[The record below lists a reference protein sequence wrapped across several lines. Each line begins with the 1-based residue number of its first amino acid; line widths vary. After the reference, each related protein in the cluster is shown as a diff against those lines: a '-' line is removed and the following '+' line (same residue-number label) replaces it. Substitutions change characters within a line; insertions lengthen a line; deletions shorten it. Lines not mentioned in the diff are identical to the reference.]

1 MILTGGSAIP
11 RQELAHCMN
20 HFAARHSL
28 QDRLRIA
35 IGPVVYDRMEVSAS
49 YQQACDLLQ
58 AWPGASGD
66 TVWSCSGIGSRPGP
80 SPQIDT
86 GSLSPVV
93 ARSLD
98 YIREHFAEGVSI
110 KEFCAQVNVNASYLG
125 YLFKKETGMFF
136 NHYLNECRMEKAMEL
151 LVHSGEKINDIA
163 LLAGFATTS
172 HFITTCKK
180 KTGLS
185 PLKYRE
191 TYGGGKPESHREQAK

>member
-151 LVHSGEKINDIA
+151 LVHSGEKRTERYQHGIPRGICFRRWK
-163 LLAGFATTS
+163 AGPD
-172 HFITTCKK
+172 
-180 KTGLS
+180 GLRNVLNVFS
-185 PLKYRE
+185 NSDL
-191 TYGGGKPESHREQAK
+191 GKNTKMRFWY